1 MQFKTSAPSNI
12 ALVKYWGKYDNQL
25 PSNPSIS
32 FTLNVCKTEMDIQ
45 LKPIESSND
54 LINVFFEGKL
64 QPSFATKIENLF
76 RKISI
81 DYPVVNNYKWEIHSQ
96 NTFPHSSGIASSAS
110 SMCALAKAIVFFQNN
125 HQDAQ
130 EISKIA
136 RIGSGSACR
145 SIYDYLAWWGKSHF
159 VPGSHQ
165 EFAMDCSESIDSMFH
180 EYCDTI
186 LIASSDTKSVSSSI
200 GHDLMN
206 RHFYKEK
213 RYEQANTNA
222 IEILGAMRS
231 GDLDKFG
238 EIVEAEA
245 LTLHALMMMSNPS
258 FILLK
263 PNTLQMIERIRAFR
277 QETDLPV
284 YFTLDAGPNIHLL
297 YPKSIENK
305 VMPWLN
311 DQLKPLCENEFLI
324 QDYIKYEAI

>member
-76 RKISI
+76 RKISKE
-81 DYPVVNNYKWEIHSQ
+81 YPIVNQYKWEIHSQ

-125 HQDAQ
+125 HQDFQ
-130 EISKIA
+130 EISRIA

-145 SIYDYLAWWGKSHF
+145 SIYNYLAWWGRDTMVS
-159 VPGSHQ
+159 GSHQ
-165 EFAMDCSESIDSMFH
+165 EYAMDCSESIDPIFH
-180 EYCDTI
+180 DFCDTI
-186 LIASSDTKSVSSSI
+186 LIASSETKSVSSSV
-200 GHDLMN
+200 GHNLMN
-206 RHFYKEK
+206 QHFYKEK
-213 RYEQANTNA
+213 RFEQARINA
-222 IEILGAMRS
+222 FEILGAMRS
-231 GDLDKFG
+231 GDMDKFG

-245 LTLHALMMMSNPS
+245 LTLHALMMMSSPS

-263 PNTLQMIERIRAFR
+263 PSTLRMIEIIRAYR
-277 QETDLPV
+277 TETKLPV

-297 YPKSIENK
+297 YPKSIENI

-311 DQLKPLCENEFLI
+311 DNLKPLCENQFLI
-324 QDYIKYEAI
+324 QDYIKYDAK

>member
-1 MQFKTSAPSNI
+1 
-12 ALVKYWGKYDNQL
+12 
-25 PSNPSIS
+25 
-32 FTLNVCKTEMDIQ
+32 
-45 LKPIESSND
+45 
-54 LINVFFEGKL
+54 
-64 QPSFATKIENLF
+64 
-76 RKISI
+76 
-81 DYPVVNNYKWEIHSQ
+81 
-96 NTFPHSSGIASSAS
+96 
-110 SMCALAKAIVFFQNN
+110 
-125 HQDAQ
+125 
-130 EISKIA
+130 
-136 RIGSGSACR
+136 
-145 SIYDYLAWWGKSHF
+145 
-159 VPGSHQ
+159 
-165 EFAMDCSESIDSMFH
+165 
-180 EYCDTI
+180 
-186 LIASSDTKSVSSSI
+186 
-200 GHDLMN
+200 MN

-324 QDYIKYEAI
+324 QDYIKYEAK